1 MARTRKTAPPAAVGD
16 FNDDASLTDP
26 HADGVAPAGDVVLA
40 PVPTTPTMSLREEID
55 LRLVETGTILL
66 NGEVHHVPK
75 ALADAW
81 ANMREK
87 THPVI
92 DVANAAL
99 DAVAKEEGYAR
110 LPEGNALL
118 ALVLADP
125 TVAFKVYDAV
135 KSGSVKSAK
144 WKQVTAGRHH
154 LETYPGGATL
164 GIVVTSLNDSRKWV
178 PEWDRGAFAGPE
190 SDLDGAKAWLAER
203 AARAG
208 YPVM

>member
-26 HADGVAPAGDVVLA
+26 HADGVAPSGGVSLPHPPGVLL
-40 PVPTTPTMSLREEID
+40 TTIPEEDLVALREELVR
-55 LRLVETGTILL
+55 LRAE
-66 NGEVHHVPK
+66 
-75 ALADAW
+75 A
-81 ANMREK
+81 
-87 THPVI
+87 HPVI

-125 TVAFKVYDAV
+125 AVAFKVYDAV
-135 KSGSVKSAK
+135 RSGSVKAAK

-164 GIVVTSLNDSRKWV
+164 GIVVTSLNDPRKWV